1 MLQVNSQH
9 HSIERE
15 RDPRMEIDFLLS
27 SPYQRYVAK
36 PEPQF
41 RFLHEDPAY
50 SQKCQRD
57 HYPQRNRKQHQLNDQ
72 KTTWDFQ
79 TVCFEMQE
87 KDIVEVTSSC
97 LDRKRRVEVVLP
109 ERKRRRRISITQKEI
124 LEAWYRDK
132 AFPTVREREFLS
144 SQLQLSM
151 QQVNTWYGWGCPF
164 LFLFSPSHLVCFD
177 YFCTWCFR
185 QFPFW

>member
-1 MLQVNSQH
+1 MLQVEPQH
-9 HSIERE
+9 HSIDRE

-27 SPYQRYVAK
+27 APYQLYIPKPQPQLRY
-36 PEPQF
+36 
-41 RFLHEDPAY
+41 LHEDPAY
-50 SQKCQRD
+50 YSQQCQRD
-57 HYPQRNRKQHQLNDQ
+57 HHPQRNRKQLNDRR
-72 KTTWDFQ
+72 TTWDFQ